1 MISGYLKIRAAG
13 ARLAGWS
20 GDRETLAEAAEHLW
34 SAGYHADSWPVYVKA
49 RYDRI
54 RYRLFNGGTVRLTL
68 AGLPDAE
75 AADLAE
81 ELRRFSEAAL
91 SFRSSWTDL

>member
-1 MISGYLKIRAAG
+1 MPP
-13 ARLAGWS
+13 
-20 GDRETLAEAAEHLW
+20 ETLAEAAEDLW
-34 SAGYHADSWPVYVKA
+34 SAGYHAQSWPTYVKA

-68 AGLPDAE
+68 SHLPDTE

-81 ELRRFSEAAL
+81 EMRRFSEAAL
-91 SFRSSWTDL
+91 SFRSSWTGL